1 MKRRDVLMGLAA
13 GTFTVSNGYL
23 WNLAQNTFSPDT
35 SSDPLILHEPI
46 LSVDPGV
53 DREQVTDVKALVA
66 DISGA
71 GGSKEQLQQQLDKV
85 RNFENEFKDDVYLSA
100 ADIPLMHSVLLRLKK
115 VEQIVGHGNYNVIS
129 FDDTLKHARYQLGI
143 GRFTPQ
149 EMNFIDKVF
158 NTEAREYGFFG
169 DKVTTELTATF
180 KGDDIVKVAYSG
192 HFLLKN
198 ESLAHYEKLKKDV
211 GKGVILTSGI
221 RSNVKQMHLFM
232 AKAIAS
238 NYNLSKASRSL
249 APPGHSF
256 HGIGDYDVGKIGW
269 GVANFTDKFESTN
282 EFKRMQD
289 LGYVQI
295 RYTKDNRLGV
305 RFEPWHIKVV

>member
-1 MKRRDVLMGLAA
+1 MGLAA

-35 SSDPLILHEPI
+35 SSDPLISHEPS
-46 LSVDPGV
+46 LSLDPTI
-53 DREQVTDVKALVA
+53 DREQVVELPAIDA
-66 DISGA
+66 A
-71 GGSKEQLQQQLDKV
+71 GKGGEQGLAQRQQQMDKV
-85 RNFENEFKDDVYLSA
+85 KNFENEFADDVFLSE

-115 VEQIVGHGNYNVIS
+115 VEQTVGHGNYNVIG
-129 FDDTLKHARYQLGI
+129 FDDTLKYARYQLGI
-143 GRFTPQ
+143 GRFTR
-149 EMNFIDKVF
+149 EELNFIDKVF

-169 DKVTTELTATF
+169 DKVTTELTAQF
-180 KGDDIVKVAYSG
+180 NRDQIVKVPYTG

-211 GKGVILTSGI
+211 GQGVILTSGI

-269 GVANFTDKFESTN
+269 GVANFTDRFESTD

>member
-1 MKRRDVLMGLAA
+1 MGLAA

-35 SSDPLILHEPI
+35 SSDPLIRHEPS
-46 LSVDPGV
+46 LSLDPGV
-53 DREQVTDVKALVA
+53 DREGVVDIEPLLA
-66 DISGA
+66 DSSA
-71 GGSKEQLQQQLDKV
+71 NVSPEALQQQIDKV
-85 RNFENEFKDDVYLSA
+85 RNFENEFVDDVYLPSA
-100 ADIPLMHSVLLRLKK
+100 EIPLMHSVLLRLKK
-115 VEQIVGHGNYNVIS
+115 VEQTIGHGNYNVIS
-129 FDDTLKHARYQLGI
+129 FDETLKQARYQLGI
-143 GRFTPQ
+143 GRFTR
-149 EMNFIDKVF
+149 EELDFIDKVF

-169 DKVTTELTATF
+169 DKVTSELTATF
-180 KGDDIVKVAYSG
+180 KRDSIVKVPYSG
-192 HFLLKN
+192 HYLLKN
-198 ESLAHYEKLKKDV
+198 ESMAHYEKLKKDV

-269 GVANFTDKFESTN
+269 GVANFTNRFESTD